1 MAQFLA
7 AMILLLVTYPFIIDL
22 PDGDVIENI
31 LMVVLLIS
39 AAFTV
44 NRRDAIAGFLLVIPG
59 SPVPVAEFFRHDMVP
74 IWVIT
79 GTHTVFVGFIIFELL
94 RFVLK
99 ATRVNTDV
107 MCAGIAGYLLL
118 GIFWTPTYLMVSQ
131 MTPGSFTG
139 THLAQSGALGR
150 FDALYLSFVSLTCLG
165 CNDITPLSKVAR
177 MLLMAESLT
186 GVLYLAVMIARLV
199 ALYTHSVQE
208 QKDAAKT

>member
-44 NRRDAIAGFLLVIPG
+44 NRRDAIAGFLLVIPAALCPWLNVFHRG
-59 SPVPVAEFFRHDMVP
+59 TVPLW
-74 IWVIT
+74 IIT
-79 GTHTVFVGFIIFELL
+79 GTHTVFVAFIIIELL

-99 ATRVNTDV
+99 ATRVNSDV

-118 GIFWTPTYLMVSQ
+118 GILWTPTYLMVSQ
-131 MTPGSFTG
+131 LTPGSFTG
-139 THLAQSGALGR
+139 THLAEPGLLGR

-177 MLLMAESLT
+177 TLLMAESLT

-199 ALYTHSVQE
+199 ALYTHSVQD
-208 QKDAAKT
+208 QKGAAKN

>member
-7 AMILLLVTYPFIIDL
+7 AMIILLVTYPFIIDL
-22 PDGDVIENI
+22 ANGDVIENI
-31 LMVVLLIS
+31 LMVALLIS

-44 NRRDAIAGFLLVIPG
+44 NRRDAVAGFILVIPAALCPWLNVFQPG
-59 SPVPVAEFFRHDMVP
+59 TVP

-99 ATRVNTDV
+99 ATRVNSDV

-118 GIFWTPTYLMVSQ
+118 GILWTPTYLMVSQ
-131 MTPGSFTG
+131 LTPGSFTG
-139 THLAQSGALGR
+139 THLAQAGILGR

-177 MLLMAESLT
+177 MLLMVESLT

>member
-7 AMILLLVTYPFIIDL
+7 AMIILLVTYPFIINL
-22 PDGDVIENI
+22 ANGDVFENL
-31 LMVVLLIS
+31 LMVALLIS

-44 NRRDAIAGFLLVIPG
+44 NRRDAIAGFILVIPAAVC
-59 SPVPVAEFFRHDMVP
+59 PWLNFFRHDTVP

-118 GIFWTPTYLMVSQ
+118 GIFWTPMLMVSQ

-165 CNDITPLSKVAR
+165 CNAHHAALEGRAHVVDGRVSHWRA
-177 MLLMAESLT
+177 MH
-186 GVLYLAVMIARLV
+186 LAVMITRLV